1 MTVKDLYAI
10 SLEAHEKAKGKFS
23 VEPKVEVNNIDD
35 LSIYYSP
42 GVAEPCRKIA
52 ENVNNAYKYTA
63 KGNMLAIITD
73 GSAVLGLGDIGPE
86 AGIPVLEGK
95 SMLFKKLAGIDAM
108 PIALGTKDTEQIIQ
122 TIKNISPSF
131 GAIDLEDIGA
141 PRCIEIE
148 TRLKKELDIPV
159 FHDDQHG
166 ASIAATAGMINAF
179 KLVGKKFSDVKAV
192 VCGAGAAGSSIIKML
207 IAMGV
212 HNILAVD
219 KMGILR
225 RSDKDYYDFNMTFLA
240 EVTNIGDIKGDLG
253 TAIEGADI
261 FIGVSAANIL
271 TRDMVRRMNR
281 DPVIFAMANPTPEIM
296 PADAK
301 EAGARVVGTGRSDF
315 PNQINNILVFPG
327 IFKGALSARARKIT
341 DSMKMAA
348 AYGIAS
354 LVSESELRED
364 YVVPGPLDPR
374 LADTVADAVA
384 RKAIE
389 EGVCRREFI
398 DNKYF

>member
-1 MTVKDLYAI
+1 MKDLYAI

>member
-1 MTVKDLYAI
+1 MAVKNLYET

-23 VEPKVEVNNIDD
+23 VEPKVEINNIDD

-95 SMLFKKLAGIDAM
+95 SMLFKKLAGIDAL
-108 PIALGTKDTEQIIQ
+108 PIALGTKDTDEIIR
-122 TIKNISPSF
+122 TIKNIAPTF

-179 KLVGKKFSDVKAV
+179 KLTGKKFADVKAV

-240 EVTNIGDIKGDLG
+240 EVTNIGDIKGDLN

-261 FIGVSAANIL
+261 FIGVSVANIL
-271 TRDMVRRMNR
+271 TKDMVRKMNK
-281 DPVIFAMANPTPEIM
+281 DAVIFAMANPTPEI
-296 PADAK
+296 
-301 EAGARVVGTGRSDF
+301 
-315 PNQINNILVFPG
+315 
-327 IFKGALSARARKIT
+327 
-341 DSMKMAA
+341 
-348 AYGIAS
+348 
-354 LVSESELRED
+354 
-364 YVVPGPLDPR
+364 
-374 LADTVADAVA
+374 
-384 RKAIE
+384 
-389 EGVCRREFI
+389 
-398 DNKYF
+398 